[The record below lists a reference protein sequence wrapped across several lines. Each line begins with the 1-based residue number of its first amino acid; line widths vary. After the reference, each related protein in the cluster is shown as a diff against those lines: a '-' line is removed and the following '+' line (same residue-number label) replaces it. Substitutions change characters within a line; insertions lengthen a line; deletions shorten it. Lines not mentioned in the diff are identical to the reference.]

1 MSVIGCE
8 EEMQDLK
15 MQLEEE
21 SAHRKQVEKE
31 LELQIQMKAESEMA
45 AKLLEKDIHEKQD
58 TIISLRQQLDE
69 IKVINLEMYRKLQV
83 REALFH
89 SSFSIGLFSFSFILH
104 LSYFSSLN
112 PKTYQAY
119 LVQLN
124 SPNMSSLPPL

>member
-15 MQLEEE
+15 LQLEEE

-45 AKLLEKDIHEKQD
+45 VKLLEKDIHEKQD

-83 REALFH
+83 REPVLY
-89 SSFSIGLFSFSFILH
+89 SVLGQS
-104 LSYFSSLN
+104 
-112 PKTYQAY
+112 
-119 LVQLN
+119 V
-124 SPNMSSLPPL
+124 PPLLSFTPLLLSFLLT

>member
-1 MSVIGCE
+1 
-8 EEMQDLK
+8 MQDLK
-15 MQLEEE
+15 LQLEEE

-83 REALFH
+83 REALPH
-89 SSFSIGLFSFSFILH
+89 SNLIHCSPSSSPLLH
-104 LSYFSSLN
+104 SLPFSSLH
-112 PKTYQAY
+112 PKTH
-119 LVQLN
+119 
-124 SPNMSSLPPL
+124 